1 MIGPQMAKNESGR
14 IAALLESGL
23 LDTPSTPEYDD
34 LALVAAAICETPIAL
49 VSLVDTHRQWFKA
62 KVGMEARET
71 SREFSFCGHAIL
83 QTDVFEVPDASADPR
98 FHDNPLVMDDPNIRF
113 YAGAPLVTHAG
124 FALGTLCVIDRK
136 PRKLTEAQRAAL
148 AALARR
154 VIAQIELQQ
163 SERQLAAEVRAR
175 KAAEELARHQALEIQ
190 GASALQ
196 RAILE
201 SAEFTVI
208 ATDASGV
215 IRSFNACAE
224 RLLGYRAE
232 ELVGK
237 ESPARLH
244 DPAEFA
250 ARATGISKELK
261 RPIPAGVEVIF
272 AKARQG
278 GSETRTWSY
287 LRKDGT
293 RFPVQVSVT
302 AMRGVQGE
310 LIGFLAMGKDVSEL
324 QAVERMKNEFVS
336 TVSHELRTPLTSIRG
351 SLRIL
356 EAQIKGPLTEGALK
370 LVKIANSNTE
380 RLIRLINDILD
391 IEKIEAGKLELK
403 LRTLDAALVV
413 EKALESLRG
422 MADAAGV
429 HLAPQVARGLRFSGD
444 EDRMIQVLVNL
455 GSNAVKYSNRGDV
468 VLLSAV
474 PRPEGHLRF
483 SVTDR
488 GPGIPAA
495 EQMKLFGKF
504 QQLDSSDTRKRGGTG
519 LGLAISKAIVEQH
532 NGQVGVWSQLGRGS
546 TFWVDLPGV
555 NSSPSSSNLP
565 AMGAQPDRTGDEDAP
580 APDVQRVLLV
590 EDDPDVAQVVTLFL
604 RSEGMRV
611 DRVASIAAA
620 KQAVERAAPAL
631 VLLDVGLPDG
641 DGLDLLGWLRE
652 RPATKDMPAIIL
664 SGSAREED
672 PMGGA
677 LMVDWLQKP
686 IDGAALATTLRR
698 ALRGSGGIKALVIE
712 DDLGARQV
720 LVEQLQHLGVIT
732 VEAGTGPE
740 ALRLAQAEQPDLLI
754 LDVGLPLLDGF
765 DVVGILRQGRHRN
778 TPLIVYSGRDLGPK
792 ERKALSLGIT
802 RHLTKASGTKEEFL
816 SCVREILQEIA
827 QPTREVG

>member
-1 MIGPQMAKNESGR
+1 MTGPQLAQNEPGR

-23 LDTPSTPEYDD
+23 LDTPPTPEYDD
-34 LALVAAAICETPIAL
+34 LALVAAAICGTPIAL
-49 VSLVDTHRQWFKA
+49 VSLVDTHRQWSKA
-62 KVGMEARET
+62 KVGLEASATPRAL
-71 SREFSFCGHAIL
+71 SFCGHAIL
-83 QTDVFEVPDASADPR
+83 QADVFEVCDASGDER
-98 FHDNPLVMDDPNIRF
+98 FCDNPMVLHDPGFRF
-113 YAGAPLVTHAG
+113 YAGAPLVTHTG
-124 FALGTLCVIDRK
+124 FALGTLCVIDRQ
-136 PRKLTEAQRAAL
+136 PRKLTAQQKGAL

-154 VIAQIELQQ
+154 VTAQIELQQ
-163 SERQLAAEVRAR
+163 SERLLATEVRAR

-208 ATDASGV
+208 ATDPSGV
-215 IRSFNACAE
+215 LRSFNACAE
-224 RLLGYRAE
+224 RLLGYRAD

-244 DPAEFA
+244 DPAELA

-261 RPIPAGVEVIF
+261 RPVPAGVEVLF

-293 RFPVQVSVT
+293 RFPVQLSVT
-302 AMRGVQGE
+302 ALRGSEGG

-324 QAVERMKNEFVS
+324 QAVERMKTEFVS

-403 LRTLDAALVV
+403 LRKLDAALLV

-429 HLAPQVARGLRFSGD
+429 YLAPQVARGLLFTGD

-468 VLLSAV
+468 VLISAV
-474 PRPEGHLRF
+474 PRPDGHLRF

-488 GPGIPAA
+488 GPGIPAT
-495 EQMKLFGKF
+495 EQKKLFGKF

-532 NGQVGVWSQLGRGS
+532 NGVAGVWSQLGRGS
-546 TFWVDLPGV
+546 TFWVDLPGIS
-555 NSSPSSSNLP
+555 SSPSSSNLVGI
-565 AMGAQPDRTGDEDAP
+565 GAQPERAVAEEAP
-580 APDVQRVLLV
+580 APGLQRVLLV

-604 RSEGMRV
+604 RSEGVQV
-611 DRVASIAAA
+611 DRVASIAEA
-620 KQAVERAAPAL
+620 KQAVEGAAPAL
-631 VLLDVGLPDG
+631 ILLDVGLPDG
-641 DGLDLLGWLRE
+641 DGLDLLAWLRE
-652 RPATKDMPAIIL
+652 RPATQDMPAIIL
-664 SGSAREED
+664 SGSARDDD

-686 IDGAALATTLRR
+686 IDGPALAMTLRR
-698 ALRGSGGIKALVIE
+698 ALRGTGGIKALVIE
-712 DDLGARQV
+712 DDLSARQV
-720 LVEQLQHLGVIT
+720 LVEQLHHLGVLT

-740 ALRLAQAEQPDLLI
+740 ALRLAQNEQPDLLI

-765 DVVGILRQGRHRN
+765 DVVGILKQGRHRN

-792 ERKALSLGIT
+792 ERKALTLGIT

-816 SCVREILQEIA
+816 SCVKELLQEIA
-827 QPTREVG
+827 QPKRQAG